1 MAFSN
6 EIIFDE
12 DALPQPRSSNLTSRI
27 APQLTRPHTPGLALK
42 KAMEE
47 CRTLKPKLR
56 LVLASERLRIGRRV
70 VDSATL
76 MDMKN
81 LTYNL
86 LKAPIATQKGMK
98 NLTYKFL
105 KAPNGSPAKS
115 LRLASVTV
123 GRLHLR
129 PVRFHRMSQE

>member
-27 APQLTRPHTPGLALK
+27 APQLTRPLTPGLALK

-70 VDSATL
+70 VDSATQK
-76 MDMKN
+76 DMKN
-81 LTYNL
+81 QTYNL
-86 LKAPIATQKGMK
+86 FT
-98 NLTYKFL
+98 
-105 KAPNGSPAKS
+105 APNGSPAKS
-115 LRLASVTV
+115 LRLVSVTV
-123 GRLHLR
+123 GRLHQR
-129 PVRFHRMSQE
+129 PECLHRMSQE